1 MPITIQ
7 KSSSGGRTAP
17 GHIVSLNSNN
27 WDDYSFK
34 TLFRLSIIDEVG
46 GWTEIGDVKIGFVA
60 QPPNSWTLES
70 LENSQP
76 MLADGFFSIGQDESY
91 YENISALPPLIRD
104 ELLVAMRDV
113 VFDPEIMRIAKTSDV
128 FGTSLLRTVSLSTA
142 LEQFSR
148 ILEGGAALTPFHFGY
163 YKAQTHTSAG
173 VALRFEVLPGS
184 LPSTNIHVLIGR
196 NGIGKTTLLNNMISR
211 LVDMPISGA
220 DFGDFYDLQL
230 EDTPIN
236 NQYFT
241 SVISASF
248 SAFDPFTPP
257 IDKIGDSDTVKYTY
271 IGLKE
276 VHQGATGRVSRHK
289 DIHELA
295 KDFVSSLNAC
305 LSLQKKSERW
315 VKAVESLES
324 DLNFADMDLTRLAHS
339 EPGDSR
345 NALAHQ
351 FFARMSSGHAVVLLT
366 LTKLVERTEEKTLI
380 LMDEPESHLHPPL
393 LSAFVR
399 ALSAL
404 LKNRNG
410 VAIIATHSPVILQ
423 EVPKV
428 CVWKLRRNRLELN
441 ADRPD
446 DETFGENV
454 GTLTRDVFGLEVTS
468 SGYHSILKEAVD
480 SGESMDEIIE
490 RFAGQIGYEGRALL
504 RALIKNRGN

>member
-1 MPITIQ
+1 M
-7 KSSSGGRTAP
+7 
-17 GHIVSLNSNN
+17 
-27 WDDYSFK
+27 
-34 TLFRLSIIDEVG
+34 
-46 GWTEIGDVKIGFVA
+46 
-60 QPPNSWTLES
+60 
-70 LENSQP
+70 
-76 MLADGFFSIGQDESY
+76 
-91 YENISALPPLIRD
+91 AL
-104 ELLVAMRDV
+104 
-113 VFDPEIMRIAKTSDV
+113 AKTANV
-128 FGTSLLRTVSLSTA
+128 FKTSLLRGVSLSTA

-148 ILEGGAALTPFHFGY
+148 ILDGGAALTPFHFGY
-163 YKAQTHTSAG
+163 FKAQTDNNAG
-173 VALRFEVLPGS
+173 VALEFKVSPGS

-211 LVDMPISGA
+211 LVDVPILGK

-230 EDTPIN
+230 APPPIN

-257 IDKIGDSDTVKYTY
+257 VDRVAENDEIKYTY

-276 VHQGATGRVSRHK
+276 VKLGASGRVARHK

-295 KDFVSSLNAC
+295 NDFLTSLNAC

-315 VKAVESLES
+315 IKAIESLES
-324 DLNFADMDLTRLAHS
+324 DLNFAEMDLTRLAYA
-339 EPGDSR
+339 EPGDAR
-345 NALAHQ
+345 NAHARQ

-399 ALSAL
+399 ALSVL

-423 EVPKV
+423 EVPKS
-428 CVWKLRRNRLELN
+428 CVWKLRRNRLELK

-468 SGYHSILKEAVD
+468 SGYHNILKEAVD
-480 SGESMDEIIE
+480 SGESLEEIIA
-490 RFAGQIGYEGRALL
+490 RFSGQIGYEGRALL